1 MSVKIYHN
9 PRCSKSRQTLQL
21 LEEQGV
27 QAEVIEYLKTPPSA
41 AELDEVLKLLNIEP
55 RALMRT
61 KEAEYKATGMD
72 NPDLDRAALIA
83 GMVASPKLIERPIVI
98 SNGKAAIGILSSDCS
113 QTVDIL
119 GTVRI
124 IASAP
129 SMDSMP
135 REICCAIVLVAPLLL

>member
-1 MSVKIYHN
+1 MHFLVNPKLLNAYSSINDIISISFNSTYKSLMSVKIYHN

-98 SNGKAAIGILSSDCS
+98 SNGKAAIGRPPESVLAIL
-113 QTVDIL
+113 
-119 GTVRI
+119 
-124 IASAP
+124 
-129 SMDSMP
+129 
-135 REICCAIVLVAPLLL
+135 